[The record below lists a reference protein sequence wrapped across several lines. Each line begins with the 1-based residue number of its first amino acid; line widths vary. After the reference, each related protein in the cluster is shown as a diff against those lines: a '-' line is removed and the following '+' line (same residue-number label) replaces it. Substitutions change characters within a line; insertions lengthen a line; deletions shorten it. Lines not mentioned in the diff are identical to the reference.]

1 MPLFSF
7 ILDKTCDS
15 SYFYSEKTYDCKKD
29 GPNYEAT
36 CGSKT
41 AEFPEG
47 CCIYVPKVQVLDNWG
62 WCNGDCEGKGEGCYN
77 EKDNG
82 LGSFEDQCYDDQFKD
97 FHWTNFNG
105 KVYVKP
111 L

>member
-1 MPLFSF
+1 M
-7 ILDKTCDS
+7 LDKTCDS

-29 GPNYEAT
+29 GHNYEAT
-36 CGSKT
+36 CGAKT

-47 CCIYVPKVQVLDNWG
+47 CCIYTPKVQVLDNWG
-62 WCNGDCEGKGEGCYN
+62 WCNGDCEGKGKGCYN
-77 EKDNG
+77 DGATPKCSSD
-82 LGSFEDQCYDDQFKD
+82 LFADK
-97 FHWTNFNG
+97 HWTLFNG

>member
-1 MPLFSF
+1 M
-7 ILDKTCDS
+7 LDKTCDS
-15 SYFYSEKTYDCKKD
+15 SYFYSEKTYDCKKG

-41 AEFPEG
+41 AEFPDG

-62 WCNGDCEGKGEGCYN
+62 WCNGDCEGKGLGCYADGAQN
-77 EKDNG
+77 DCSSSNSNAWT
-82 LGSFEDQCYDDQFKD
+82 SFA
-97 FHWTNFNG
+97 G